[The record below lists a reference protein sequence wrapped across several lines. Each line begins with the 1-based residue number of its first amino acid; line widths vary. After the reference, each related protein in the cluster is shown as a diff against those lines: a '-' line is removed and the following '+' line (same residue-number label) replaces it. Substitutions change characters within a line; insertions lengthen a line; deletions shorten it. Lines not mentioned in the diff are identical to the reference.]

1 METTRRNFLQQLGYV
16 SIGFSLMG
24 AAPVPHSFL
33 APSKMRGSGK
43 RPDQNHINAWLH
55 LLENGKVL
63 IMSGKVELGQGLRTA
78 LKQIAAEELDTRLDL
93 IEMQMAETGKTPDE
107 GYTAGSYS
115 IQSSGMAIRNAAA
128 SARETV
134 LKMASEKWGIPISQL
149 QLKDGEVIGP
159 KQKIS
164 LHQLLAGRQIE
175 QEVGTPSEFKGKTV
189 RRFVGKPVPRKDI
202 EDMVRGNPI
211 FVQDLRF
218 PDMVHARTVRPPSY
232 TSEFVSMNESDFD
245 TQPGFLKLVRKGNF
259 IGILAEEEY
268 QTIQIMERAKK
279 SVQWKSE
286 DYLPANTPLKDYL
299 KTLPLET
306 KTQEDKGDAQTAID
320 QSQKRHSA
328 SYFKPYI
335 MHAPNGPS
343 CAVAI
348 FEDEK
353 LKIWSH
359 SQGIYPL
366 RNSLAALFKMSEDDI
381 HIIGVPGSGCY
392 GHNAADDAATEAA
405 LMAVEYPG
413 RHVRLQWMRDD
424 ENGWEPYGTAM
435 IVELKAGLDAN
446 GKINGWQYEV
456 WSDGHSNRPDGT
468 PESLLPARFLD
479 EGYGA
484 PGIGYKGGAVRNSV
498 PYYTI
503 DAVNVQSHIFL
514 GPLRTSSLR
523 ALGAYANLF
532 ALECFMDELAHKADI
547 DPIEFRLM
555 HLKDPRSI
563 DCLQKL
569 RKNTSRIDLA
579 EGEGLGYAFCHYK
592 NETAYFAV
600 AAHVK
605 VDRKNGAVQLKK
617 MWAVIDAGE
626 TINPD
631 GLKNQTEGGM
641 IQSASWAL
649 KEAVRYDARH
659 ITSLDWN
666 SYPILRFPE
675 TPETEVEVID
685 RPDQP
690 PVGAGEVA
698 QGPATAAVIN
708 AIFNTTGVRI
718 RELPVT
724 TDALINA

>member
-1 METTRRNFLQQLGYV
+1 MQTTRRNFIQQIGYV
-16 SIGFSLMG
+16 SIGFSLVG
-24 AAPVPHSFL
+24 ATPVADSFNSL
-33 APSKMRGSGK
+33 LKSKGN
-43 RPDQNHINAWLH
+43 RPDQNQINAWLH
-55 LLENGKVL
+55 VLENGKVL
-63 IMSGKVELGQGLRTA
+63 IMSGKVELGQGIRTA
-78 LKQIAAEELDTRLDL
+78 LKQIAAEELDTRMDL
-93 IEMQMAETGKTPDE
+93 IEMQLAETGKTPNE

-128 SARETV
+128 SARLTI
-134 LKMASEKWGIPISQL
+134 LNMASEKWEIPISQL
-149 QLKDGEVIGP
+149 QLKDGSIIGP
-159 KQKIS
+159 KQKIP
-164 LHQLLAGRQIE
+164 LYQFLKGRQIE
-175 QEVGTPSEFKGKTV
+175 QEVGTPSDFKGKTV
-189 RRFVGKPVPRKDI
+189 RKFVGQPVPRNDI

-218 PDMVHARTVRPPSY
+218 PNMVHARTVRPPGYS
-232 TSEFVSMNESDFD
+232 SKLVSINTSDFD
-245 TQPGFLKLVRKGNF
+245 QQPGFLKLVRKSSF
-259 IGILAEEEY
+259 LGILAEEEY
-268 QTIQIMERAKK
+268 QAIQIMDQAKK
-279 SVQWKSE
+279 SAKWKSE
-286 DYLPANTPLKDYL
+286 DYLPANTPLKEYL

-306 KTQEDKGDAQTAID
+306 KTEETKGDAQTAIG
-320 QSQKRHSA
+320 QSQIQHSA

-343 CAVAI
+343 CAVAF
-348 FEDEK
+348 FEDGK
-353 LKIWSH
+353 LKVWSH

-366 RNSLAALFKMSEDDI
+366 RSSLAALFKMPEDDV

-413 RHVRLQWMRDD
+413 KHVRLQWMRDD

-435 IVELKAGLDAN
+435 IMELKAGLDAR

-479 EGYGA
+479 QGYGA

-498 PYYTI
+498 PYYTVE
-503 DAVNVQSHIFL
+503 AVNVQSHIFL

-523 ALGAYANLF
+523 ALGAYANIF
-532 ALECFMDELAHKADI
+532 ALECFMDELAHKADT

-563 DCLQKL
+563 ACLQKL
-569 RKNTSRIDLA
+569 RKNTSGTDLDK
-579 EGEGLGYAFCHYK
+579 EEGLGYAFCHYK
-592 NETAYFAV
+592 NETAYCAV

-605 VDRKNGAVQLKK
+605 VDRKSGTVQLKK

-631 GLKNQTEGGM
+631 GLKNQMEGGM

-649 KEAVRYDARH
+649 KEAVEYDARH

-666 SYPILRFPE
+666 SYPILRFPA

-685 RPDQP
+685 RPNQP

-698 QGPATAAVIN
+698 QGPATAAVVN
-708 AIFNTTGVRI
+708 AIFNATGVRI
-718 RELPVT
+718 RELPVSA
-724 TDALINA
+724 DALIIA

>member
-1 METTRRNFLQQLGYV
+1 MQTTRRNFIQQIGYV
-16 SIGFSLMG
+16 SIGFSLM
-24 AAPVPHSFL
+24 AATPVTDSSF
-33 APSKMRGSGK
+33 ASSKTRGPGK
-43 RPDQNHINAWLH
+43 RPDQSQINAWLH

-63 IMSGKVELGQGLRTA
+63 IMSGKVELGQGIRTA
-78 LKQIAAEELDTRLDL
+78 LKQIAAEELDMRLDL
-93 IEMQMAETGKTPDE
+93 IEIQLAETGKTPDE

-115 IQSSGMAIRNAAA
+115 IQSSGMAIRKAAA
-128 SARETV
+128 FARETV
-134 LKMASEKWGIPISQL
+134 LKIASEKWGIPISQL
-149 QLKDGEVIGP
+149 QLKDGRIIGST
-159 KQKIS
+159 QKIP
-164 LHQLLAGRQIE
+164 LYQLLEGKQIE
-175 QEVGTPSEFKGKTV
+175 QEVGIPSHFKAKTV
-189 RRFVGKPVPRKDI
+189 RKFVGKPVPRNDI

-218 PDMVHARTVRPPSY
+218 PNMVHARTIRQPGYS
-232 TSEFVSMNESDFD
+232 SKLVSINESDFD
-245 TQPGFLKLVRKGNF
+245 KQPGFLKLVRKGSF
-259 IGILAEEEY
+259 LGILAEEEY
-268 QTIQIMERAKK
+268 QAIQIMERAKK
-279 SVQWKSE
+279 SAKWKSE
-286 DYLPANTPLKDYL
+286 DYLPANTPLKEYL

-306 KTQEDKGDAQTAID
+306 KTEEAKGDAKSAIEG
-320 QSQKRHSA
+320 SQIRHSA

-343 CAVAI
+343 CAVAF
-348 FEDEK
+348 FEDGK
-353 LKIWSH
+353 LTVWSH

-366 RNSLAALFKMSEDDI
+366 RNSLAALFKMSENDI

-392 GHNAADDAATEAA
+392 GHNPADDAATEAA
-405 LMAVEYPG
+405 LIAVEYPG
-413 RHVRLQWMRDD
+413 RHIRLQWMRDD

-435 IVELKAGLDAN
+435 IMELKAGLDAK

-456 WSDGHSNRPDGT
+456 WSDGHSNRPNGT
-468 PESLLPARFLD
+468 PETLLPARFLGQ
-479 EGYGA
+479 GYGA

-503 DAVNVQSHIFL
+503 DALNVRSLIFL

-523 ALGAYANLF
+523 ALGAYANIF
-532 ALECFMDELAHKADI
+532 ALECFMDELAHKAET
-547 DPIEFRLM
+547 DPVEFRLM
-555 HLKDPRSI
+555 HLKDPRSV
-563 DCLQKL
+563 DCLQKVK
-569 RKNTSRIDLA
+569 KNTSEIDLGK
-579 EGEGLGYAFCHYK
+579 GEGLGYAICRYK
-592 NETAYFAV
+592 NETSYCAV

-605 VDRKNGAVQLKK
+605 VDRKTGEVRLKK

-631 GLKNQTEGGM
+631 GLKNQIEGGM

-649 KEAVRYDARH
+649 KEAVNFDARH

-698 QGPATAAVIN
+698 QGPATAAVVN
-708 AIFNTTGVRI
+708 AIFNATGVRI
-718 RELPVT
+718 RGLPVMT
-724 TDALINA
+724 NALILP

>member
-1 METTRRNFLQQLGYV
+1 MQSTRRHFIQQIGYV

-24 AAPVPHSFL
+24 AAPVTDTFF
-33 APSKMRGSGK
+33 APTK
-43 RPDQNHINAWLH
+43 RKGLGNRPEQNQISAWLQV
-55 LLENGKVL
+55 LENGKVL
-63 IMSGKVELGQGLRTA
+63 ILSGKVELGQGICTA

-93 IEMQMAETGKTPDE
+93 IEIQLAETGKTPDE

-115 IQSSGMAIRNAAA
+115 IQSSGMAIRKAAA

-134 LKMASEKWGIPISQL
+134 LKIASEKWGIPISQL
-149 QLKDGEVIGP
+149 QLKDGSIIGP
-159 KQKIS
+159 RQKIS
-164 LHQLLAGRQIE
+164 LQKLLEGRQIE

-189 RRFVGKPVPRKDI
+189 RKFVGKPVPRKDI

-218 PDMVHARTVRPPSY
+218 PNMVHARTIRPPGYS
-232 TSEFVSMNESDFD
+232 SGLVSINESDFD
-245 TQPGFLKLVRKGNF
+245 KQPGFLKLVHKGSF
-259 IGILAEEEY
+259 LGVLAEEEY
-268 QTIQIMERAKK
+268 QAIQIMEQAKK
-279 SVQWKSE
+279 SAKWKSE
-286 DYLPANTPLKDYL
+286 DYLPSNTPLKEYL

-306 KTQEDKGDAQTAID
+306 KTEEVKGDAQTAIA
-320 QSQKRHSA
+320 QSPIQHNA

-348 FEDEK
+348 FEDGK
-353 LKIWSH
+353 LRVWSH

-366 RNSLAALFKMSEDDI
+366 RNSLAALFKMSEDDV

-413 RHVRLQWMRDD
+413 KHVRLQWMRDD

-435 IVELKAGLDAN
+435 IMELKAGLDAK
-446 GKINGWQYEV
+446 GKISGWQYEV

-479 EGYGA
+479 QGYGA

-503 DAVNVQSHIFL
+503 DAVSVRSHIFL

-532 ALECFMDELAHKADI
+532 ALECFMDELAHKADT
-547 DPIEFRLM
+547 DPVEFRLM

-569 RKNTSRIDLA
+569 RKNTSGIDLA
-579 EGEGLGYAFCHYK
+579 QGEGLGYAFCHYK
-592 NETAYFAV
+592 NETSYCAV
-600 AAHVK
+600 AAHLK
-605 VDRKNGAVQLKK
+605 VDQKNGAVHLKK

-649 KEAVRYDARH
+649 KEAVRYDAHH

-666 SYPILRFPE
+666 SYPILRFPD

-708 AIFNTTGVRI
+708 AIFNATGVRI

-724 TDALINA
+724 AVKPILE